1 MFLHM
6 ICDYGIGDPAFAEV
20 VQRLKIQNPDVEVYP
35 ISVPPFSTIA
45 TGFWIAQLALN
56 DPFSQMG
63 IFSNTAP
70 RKDTPE
76 KRENNEGEKLMY
88 AVLDNGIPI
97 ISVNAGY
104 CFSFVRK
111 HIKKFYEVNIENKG
125 SQFRSRDYY
134 PKAVVGIMMNK
145 KEYIGKEVAT
155 EIIPHVPKNSIC
167 FVDGYGN
174 LKTST
179 KVSDLPKDFKP
190 GDRLKIKILRDV
202 RMAVFTD
209 GTFSVREGELSF
221 APGSSGL
228 QNDRYMEVLLRGD
241 SAYHYFGKPQVGT
254 EFSFEKKRF
263 F

>member
-1 MFLHM
+1 M
-6 ICDYGIGDPAFAEV
+6 ICDYGVGDPAFAEV
-20 VQRLKIQNPDVEVYP
+20 VQRLKIHCSQVEVYP

-76 KRENNEGEKLMY
+76 KRDNNEGEKLMY
-88 AVLDNGIPI
+88 AVLDNNIPVI
-97 ISVNAGY
+97 AVNAGF
-104 CFSFVRK
+104 CFSFIRK

-134 PKAVVGIMMNK
+134 PKAVMGIMLGK
-145 KEYIGKEVAT
+145 KEYIGKELSTA
-155 EIIPHVPKNSIC
+155 IIPAAPKNRIA
-167 FVDGYGN
+167 FIDGYGN
-174 LKTST
+174 LKTT
-179 KVSDLPKDFKP
+179 TRVSDLPGDLKP
-190 GDRLKIKILRDV
+190 GDKIKIRILRDIRV
-202 RMAVFTD
+202 AIFSD

-228 QNDRYMEVLLRGD
+228 LDDRYMEVLLRGD
-241 SAYHYFGKPQVGT
+241 SAYRFFGQPQPGT
-254 EFSFEKKRF
+254 EFSFDKKRF